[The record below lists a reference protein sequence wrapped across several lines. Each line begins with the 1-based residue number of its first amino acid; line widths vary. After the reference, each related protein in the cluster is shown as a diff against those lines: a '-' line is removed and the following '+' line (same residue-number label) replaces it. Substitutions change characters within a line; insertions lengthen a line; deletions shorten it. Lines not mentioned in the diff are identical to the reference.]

1 MNANEPEPT
10 REELL
15 AMAYADGELPPEEA
29 REFERLLETR
39 GDLRTDVARARR
51 LAVLAR
57 QAAGPEPMDAEWARL
72 ARDPLQ
78 RAGLGLGWTLLAS
91 AAAFTFGWGAFA
103 VWNSSLALFAKLALS
118 AAVLGLALLF
128 AAAVRA
134 RLRTRAFDPYTEIRR

>member
-29 REFERLLETR
+29 REFERLLESR
-39 GDLRTDVARARR
+39 ADLRTDVARARR

-72 ARDPLQ
+72 ALDPVQ
-78 RAGLGLGWTLLAS
+78 RVGLGLGWTLLAG
-91 AAAFTFGWGAFA
+91 AAAFGFGWGVFA
-103 VWNSSLALFAKLALS
+103 VWTSSLAWFAKLALS
-118 AAVLGLALLF
+118 AAAFGVATLF
-128 AAAVRA
+128 ATALRA